1 MNPVYFWII
10 LALSSVSWFIYP
22 LFLCFSALFR
32 RNTPWIEPVEWPSV
46 SILVAAR
53 NEENV
58 IARRIENLLAQVYP
72 GRLEILIGSDSS
84 DDATDEIVQTFANDD
99 VILFRSPDRIGKP
112 LIIQELLKLS
122 GNDIIVFTDADTEFA
137 VDAVKELVLP
147 YGNPGVGCVDGSRMN
162 SLDGTTCESAYW
174 KYEKTIKKLCSRLGA
189 VLGATGAIFSLRRNL
204 FMPVAP
210 NRADDFELA
219 VMTRVQ
225 GYSCVFNERAIAVE
239 QSPSDSSQYHR
250 MVRIVSWMLT
260 SCVLLMGKAL
270 KKGKILLFLQ
280 LLVHKMLRWFSGIL
294 ILCATVL
301 SGFLAGTPVY
311 TAVFL
316 LMCSFHLLAAAG
328 LFLKSRLPSKL
339 LFPYY
344 FWLMNIASI
353 DGIFRT
359 LAGNPVEMW
368 EKRTLEE
375 DY

>member
-1 MNPVYFWII
+1 MNPAYFWIV
-10 LALSSVSWFIYP
+10 LGLSSVSWFIYP
-22 LFLCFSALFR
+22 LFLCFLSLIRKNA
-32 RNTPWIEPVEWPSV
+32 PWTEPAEWPSV
-46 SILVAAR
+46 SVLVAAR

-58 IARRIENLLAQVYP
+58 IARRIENLLAQNYP

-84 DDATDEIVQTFANDD
+84 NDSTDEIVRTFTADK
-99 VILFRSPDRIGKP
+99 VILFRSPERIGKP

-122 GNDIIVFTDADTEFA
+122 DNDIIVFTDADTEFA

-162 SLDGTTCESAYW
+162 SLDGTTCESTYW
-174 KYEKTIKKLCSRLGA
+174 KYEKTIKKLCSRLGV

-204 FMPVAP
+204 FKPAAP

-225 GYSCVFNERAIAVE
+225 GYSCVFNERAIAME
-239 QSPSDSSQYHR
+239 QSPSDSSQYRR
-250 MVRIVSWMLT
+250 MVRIVSWMVI

-270 KKGKILLFLQ
+270 KKGNILLFLQ

-294 ILCATVL
+294 ILFATVL
-301 SGFLAGTPVY
+301 SGILAGTPVY
-311 TAVFL
+311 AIIFL

-328 LFLKSRLPSKL
+328 FFLKNRLPSRL

-353 DGIFRT
+353 VGIFRT
-359 LAGNPVEMW
+359 VAGNPVEMW
-368 EKRTLEE
+368 EKEIMEE
-375 DY
+375 DN

>member
-1 MNPVYFWII
+1 MNPFYFWIV
-10 LALSSVSWFIYP
+10 LGLSSASWFIYP
-22 LFLCFSALFR
+22 LFLCFLALIIK
-32 RNTPWIEPVEWPSV
+32 NAPWIEPTKWPSV
-46 SILVAAR
+46 SVLVAAR

-58 IARRIENLLAQVYP
+58 IARRIENLLKQDYP

-84 DDATDEIVQTFANDD
+84 DDATDDIVRSYAIRN
-99 VILFRSPDRIGKP
+99 VILFRSPERIGKP

-122 GNDIIVFTDADTEFA
+122 SNDIIVFTDADTEFA

-147 YGNPGVGCVDGSRMN
+147 YGNPMVGCVDGSRMN

-174 KYEKTIKKLCSRLGA
+174 KYEKVIKKLCSRFGA

-204 FMPVAP
+204 FMPAAP

-219 VMTRVQ
+219 VMTRIQ

-239 QSPSDSSQYHR
+239 QSPDDSSQYRR
-250 MVRIVSWMLT
+250 MVRIVSWMVI

-294 ILCATVL
+294 ILCATAL
-301 SGFLAGTPVY
+301 SGILAGTPVY
-311 TAVFL
+311 STIFL
-316 LMCSFHLLAAAG
+316 LMCSFHLLAVAG
-328 LFLKSRLPSKL
+328 FFLRNRLPSRL
-339 LFPYY
+339 LIPYY

-359 LAGNPVEMW
+359 LAGNPVEIW
-368 EKRTLEE
+368 EKKTMEE
-375 DY
+375 DN

>member
-1 MNPVYFWII
+1 MNPAYFWIV
-10 LALSSVSWFIYP
+10 LGLSSVSWFIYP
-22 LFLCFSALFR
+22 LFLCFFAFIRKKPL
-32 RNTPWIEPVEWPSV
+32 WIEPAEWPSV
-46 SILVAAR
+46 SVLVAAR

-58 IARRIENLLAQVYP
+58 IARRIENLLAQDYP
-72 GRLEILIGSDSS
+72 GRMEILIGSDASN
-84 DDATDEIVQTFANDD
+84 DTTDEIVRSYAVHE
-99 VILFRSPDRIGKP
+99 VILFRSPERIGKP

-162 SLDGTTCESAYW
+162 SLDGTTCESTYW
-174 KYEKTIKKLCSRLGA
+174 KYEKTIKKLCSRFGA

-204 FMPVAP
+204 FMPAAP

-239 QSPSDSSQYHR
+239 RSPSDSSQYHR
-250 MVRIVSWMLT
+250 MVRIVSWMVI

-270 KKGKILLFLQ
+270 KNGKSLLFLQ
-280 LLVHKMLRWFSGIL
+280 LLVHKMLRWFSGML
-294 ILCATVL
+294 ILGATVL
-301 SGFLAGTPVY
+301 SGILAGSPVY
-311 TAVFL
+311 TTVFI

-328 LFLKSRLPSKL
+328 LLLKNRLPSKF

-359 LAGNPVEMW
+359 LTGNPVEMW
-368 EKRTLEE
+368 EKKTMEE
-375 DY
+375 DN